1 MELAVSNSLFAL
13 FEQGALSL
21 QQAAA
26 LAKLEDLIGYN
37 FKDASLVA
45 MAFTHGSHKNKL
57 VDYQRLEFLGDRVLS
72 LVIAQELYQ
81 RHPEE
86 REGKLAARLS
96 LLVRAEACAAV
107 AHTLGLEEFVLLGTV
122 EKRKGVHQAASV
134 LSDVVE
140 ALIGA
145 IYLDGGYA
153 PAQRFILRHWDEML
167 AKSQGDL
174 KDAKSFVQEW
184 ALARALALP
193 QYSVLKRVGSEHA
206 PIFTIGLQVGDL
218 TLAEGQ
224 GNSKQVAEM
233 AAAQAFIAREG
244 LR

>member
-1 MELAVSNSLFAL
+1 M
-13 FEQGALSL
+13 
-21 QQAAA
+21 QQTAA

-81 RHPEE
+81 RHADE

-107 AHTLGLEEFVLLGTV
+107 AQTLGLQEFVLLGAV
-122 EKRKGVHQAASV
+122 EKRKDVHKAASV

-145 IYLDGGYA
+145 IYLDGGYE
-153 PAQRFILRHWDEML
+153 PAQRFILHHWQDKL
-167 AKSQGDL
+167 VKSQGDM

-184 ALARALALP
+184 ALSKAYPLP
-193 QYSVLKRVGSEHA
+193 SYHVIFRSGPEHA
-206 PIFTIGLQVGDL
+206 PVFTIAVTVGSL
-218 TLAEGQ
+218 ASAEGQ
-224 GNSKQVAEM
+224 GNSKQAAEM
-233 AAAQAFIAREG
+233 AAAQNFIERER

>member
-1 MELAVSNSLFAL
+1 M
-13 FEQGALSL
+13 
-21 QQAAA
+21 QQTAA

-81 RHPEE
+81 RHADE

-107 AHTLGLEEFVLLGTV
+107 AQALGLQEFVLLGAV
-122 EKRKGVHQAASV
+122 EKRKDVHKAASV

-145 IYLDGGYA
+145 IYLDGGYEA
-153 PAQRFILRHWDEML
+153 AQRFILHYWQDML
-167 AKSQGDL
+167 VKSQGDM

-218 TLAEGQ
+218 TPAEGQ